1 MSEFGP
7 IGEIQFAVSRKGG
20 RFPNPWRWFLVI
32 PTFCFALAALVSP
45 LYALAANLNY
55 PPVLTFVAWNLHL
68 GSAFIAGA
76 WVAPFYRWLSL
87 PLLFWFAAFF
97 GWGFSLEFSKTKFWE
112 FLIFQCP
119 KALPAA
125 ILAVIVVWILER
137 QRKQIAKPN
146 KA

>member
-7 IGEIQFAVSRKGG
+7 IGEIQFAIQGKNS

-32 PTFCFALAALVSP
+32 PTFCLALAVLFSP
-45 LYALAANLNY
+45 LYAAAANLNY
-55 PPVLTFVAWNLHL
+55 PPALTFVALNLHL
-68 GSAFIAGA
+68 ASAFITGA

-97 GWGFSLEFSKTKFWE
+97 GWGFSNEFYNTDFWE
-112 FLIFQCP
+112 FLIFQCS

-125 ILAVIVVWILER
+125 VLSIIVVWILER
-137 QRKQIAKPN
+137 QRKKV
-146 KA
+146 